1 MNNFF
6 KKAWPDVAVIAL
18 FVVLSFAYF
27 YPSAIDGRVLTG
39 SDHTGGVGLGAEL
52 EHYKAET
59 GENPETTPENAA
71 APKVSEDTLRELE
84 EELSRK
90 LADD

>member
-1 MNNFF
+1 MTPETDG
-6 KKAWPDVAVIAL
+6 AAAVSPVEPADEAA
-18 FVVLSFAYF
+18 VTEMTA
-27 YPSAIDGRVLTG
+27 A
-39 SDHTGGVGLGAEL
+39 AE
-52 EHYKAET
+52 EENKAET

>member
-1 MNNFF
+1 MTPETDG
-6 KKAWPDVAVIAL
+6 AAAVSPDEPAGEA
-18 FVVLSFAYF
+18 ADTEMT
-27 YPSAIDGRVLTG
+27 A
-39 SDHTGGVGLGAEL
+39 AE
-52 EHYKAET
+52 EEQNKAET

>member
-1 MNNFF
+1 MT
-6 KKAWPDVAVIAL
+6 AA
-18 FVVLSFAYF
+18 
-27 YPSAIDGRVLTG
+27 
-39 SDHTGGVGLGAEL
+39 AE
-52 EHYKAET
+52 EENKAET

>member
-1 MNNFF
+1 MIQKTNVW
-6 KKAWPDVAVIAL
+6 KTAAGL
-18 FVVLSFAYF
+18 L
-27 YPSAIDGRVLTG
+27 LTI
-39 SDHTGGVGLGAEL
+39 SKMISSVQMTAAAE
-52 EHYKAET
+52 EENKAET